1 VDAGDLNR
9 SGVFEKAYTLEIT
22 PVRNLI
28 LLLLLLLL
36 LLLYREIRVL
46 EAEGGVRGLSKRFE
60 PSI

>member
-36 LLLYREIRVL
+36 LLYREIRVL